1 MRDYS
6 KRQTAQKCD
15 CLALPISCRCS
26 PRQLAD
32 VGVAQS
38 AMRQH
43 YATVAELLSP
53 VQSLELL
60 CRPFNVHA
68 PLNWIAAAARGEPRD
83 LCQLFAR
90 LALRA

>member
-1 MRDYS
+1 
-6 KRQTAQKCD
+6 
-15 CLALPISCRCS
+15 
-26 PRQLAD
+26 
-32 VGVAQS
+32 
-38 AMRQH
+38 MRQH